1 MMVRIRITKRA
12 IAQIVFLLAFAP
24 GGALNPL
31 PPGAKASPVE
41 GKGKYAGMIL
51 IPAGPFTMGRDTG
64 PVSERPAHKLFL
76 PAFYI
81 EKNLVTAEKYAKFI
95 RAKGPAGPNGEMYLD
110 VADPDALVSLHNGVW
125 MANAGSENNPAGE
138 MSWHGALAYCK
149 WLGKRLPSE
158 AEWEKAARGTDG
170 RLYPWGSQKPTHE
183 LAVIGLFRGDTLPI
197 GQRPKGASPYG
208 VLDMAGQV
216 WEWTRSIP
224 RPYPYEPRDGREKL
238 TPEEGRVAR
247 GGNSSSGDDDITAA
261 SREFVAPW
269 RAATGHAYL
278 GFRCAA
284 SVELVYL
291 PDGKSRRVA
300 KARKI
305 YEIVASN
312 SVHIGESKHE

>member
-12 IAQIVFLLAFAP
+12 IAQIVFLLAFAA

-81 EKNLVTAEKYAKFI
+81 DKNLVTAEKYAKFI

-224 RPYPYEPRDGREKL
+224 RPYPYEPRDGREKAHAGGG
-238 TPEEGRVAR
+238 PRRAR
-247 GGNSSSGDDDITAA
+247 GKLLERRRRYHRRLARVRRPLAGGHRARLPGLPVRGVGRAGIPAR
-261 SREFVAPW
+261 REIPPGCQSAENIRNCCQQF
-269 RAATGHAYL
+269 GSH
-278 GFRCAA
+278 
-284 SVELVYL
+284 
-291 PDGKSRRVA
+291 RRI
-300 KARKI
+300 KA
-305 YEIVASN
+305 
-312 SVHIGESKHE
+312 